1 VFVKADVNYQNLKV
15 IMIYQELI
23 ETPLKTDIIA
33 VGPVNIISKDY
44 IIVHVVEQD

>member
-33 VGPVNIISKDY
+33 VGHVNIISKDY